1 MSTVVVTGTQW
12 VMKVKVKSQTIQ
24 QKKLIQL
31 YVIKVGSNA
40 GHTVTVDGKEFKQR
54 LMPSGMLYDNKICVI
69 ANGVAFDPEV
79 ILQEMEAL
87 KKDGYSVDGLRISN
101 RAHVVMPY
109 HRLMDGLEEE
119 NKGELKIGTTKRGI
133 GPCYMDRDNRI
144 GIRVCDLIDEET
156 FSEKL
161 KTALETKNREL
172 VKLYGKR
179 TIKL

>member
-1 MSTVVVTGTQW
+1 
-12 VMKVKVKSQTIQ
+12 
-24 QKKLIQL
+24 
-31 YVIKVGSNA
+31 
-40 GHTVTVDGKEFKQR
+40 
-54 LMPSGMLYDNKICVI
+54 MPSGMLDDKKICVI
-69 ANGVAFDPEV
+69 ANGVAFEPEV

-144 GIRVCDLIDEET
+144 G
-156 FSEKL
+156 
-161 KTALETKNREL
+161 TAF
-172 VKLYGKR
+172 V
-179 TIKL
+179 I

>member
-12 VMKVKVKSQTIQ
+12 GDEGKGKIVDYLAEKADIVVRYQG
-24 QKKLIQL
+24 
-31 YVIKVGSNA
+31 GSNA

-101 RAHVVMPY
+101 RAHV
-109 HRLMDGLEEE
+109 
-119 NKGELKIGTTKRGI
+119 
-133 GPCYMDRDNRI
+133 
-144 GIRVCDLIDEET
+144 
-156 FSEKL
+156 
-161 KTALETKNREL
+161 
-172 VKLYGKR
+172 
-179 TIKL
+179 